1 MKERYIVAYTLLG
14 SVLVFLLIFLLT
26 RNIEMPKNQAMPW
39 QSYINKQGKTVI
51 FELTMEHS
59 KLIDAARQFGVEIEA
74 SLFEQENT
82 EPELEVYF
90 QVLRSVVLVLIL
102 L

>member
-1 MKERYIVAYTLLG
+1 
-14 SVLVFLLIFLLT
+14 
-26 RNIEMPKNQAMPW
+26 
-39 QSYINKQGKTVI
+39 
-51 FELTMEHS
+51 MEHS
-59 KLIDAARQFGVEIEA
+59 ELIDAARQFGVEIEA